1 MLRIFISGNILRTI
15 IEKESDKEK
24 GQQSVLFSILCNHKE
39 VFISCNEADAE
50 WIKKYDRKFGFSI
63 NTQKSDYIRG
73 IPENHSSV
81 LLNPSSIFILDI
93 SDADAKSIE
102 KTYGVICRGSDY
114 TDMSI
119 LINCF
124 IVKAEHKLAAF
135 DRNMGTAFQTI
146 TPQTLFTKDSLDRHS
161 TSPLKSIEQTVSIIR
176 NFSKSLPNQYDHS
189 LYSYALNGKRV
200 EKCNAIKNRL
210 IKP

>member
-1 MLRIFISGNILRTI
+1 MLRIFISGNILKTI

-24 GQQSVLFSILCNHKE
+24 GQQSILFSILCNHKE
-39 VFISCNEADAE
+39 VFISCNEA
-50 WIKKYDRKFGFSI
+50 
-63 NTQKSDYIRG
+63 
-73 IPENHSSV
+73 
-81 LLNPSSIFILDI
+81 
-93 SDADAKSIE
+93 DADAKSIE

-124 IVKAEHKLAAF
+124 IVKAGHKLAAF

-176 NFSKSLPNQYDHS
+176 NFSKSLSNQYDHS

-210 IKP
+210 IR